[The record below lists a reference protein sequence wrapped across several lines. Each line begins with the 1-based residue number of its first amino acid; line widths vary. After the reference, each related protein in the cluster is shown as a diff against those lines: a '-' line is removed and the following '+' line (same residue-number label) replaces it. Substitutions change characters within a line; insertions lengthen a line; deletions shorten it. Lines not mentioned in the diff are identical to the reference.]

1 MRLVLMVSIVL
12 CATPLA
18 RASANPIDVAAETE
32 TPVGIHRVVLG
43 EGCRFGVV
51 PSILIVKPPVNGALL
66 VQTEIVRVP
75 DSDPSC
81 AGKTARAAV
90 IYYKSV
96 VGYRGTDSFSYQQ
109 VPDSGKIIDVELII
123 K

>member
-1 MRLVLMVSIVL
+1 MRFMLLALVVQ

-18 RASANPIDVAAETE
+18 SALANPVDVPAEVE
-32 TPVGIHRVVLG
+32 TSVGVHRVVLG

-51 PSILIVKPPVNGALL
+51 PSILIVKPPINGALL
-66 VQTEIVRVP
+66 VQTEIVRIP
-75 DSDPSC
+75 DSDANC
-81 AGKTARAAV
+81 AGKAARAAV

-96 VGYRGTDSFSYQQ
+96 VGYRGADSFSYEQ
-109 VPDSGKIIDVELII
+109 VPDSGKVIDVELNI